1 MANIEGGS
9 GNELPG
15 SYVIVQTRSRGVS
28 VPGGVR
34 TAALMGEGSR
44 FERIIN
50 SAIGGGNDGFNEDY
64 SSSLTGADGRHFA
77 LSTVP
82 VISNRT
88 TVFKNGIPLV
98 GLEQEFDED
107 SGVFSNIYDY
117 RLNITNGRIELQTA
131 ALVDQGGSF
140 YTASSLNVGTGTI
153 TGLSLVDENAPTE
166 TWTIRCASVR
176 RDSAGD
182 PIDGYARFIAQG
194 SVSGSSLL
202 DGYGN
207 NFSWQSNGVA
217 VSNGIL
223 QFAIEEGG
231 TPFHEGDKFTIKV
244 RSGVLTRGDSLTA
257 SYIAETDLND
267 PEFFNDLDVL
277 AAKHGLAST
286 TNRLTLGAQIAFAN
300 SPPGVWAVQTAPSIP
315 RRVSYSLEA
324 SASGGATAD
333 DLEFNLPLNVVPD
346 TDSNINFFVTDAATE
361 IETQIF
367 PNKVDFYDASYTA
380 SPNSFHFG
388 SQVFSYTVILEDAV
402 VSEGDDGIIESI
414 GPSSATVTSSTI
426 LFTSADV
433 GRTLKI
439 LSPDVNAGNYTIAS
453 VTDGIATI
461 SSGSFTDSTEAE
473 FTVIDNTLET
483 AKILFTDDLAI
494 GAGDSLRC
502 TVVDTKDADFFDANW
517 TAALESL
524 ETIECDM
531 VVPLPSQNISAVFQ
545 SARAHCEAMSNV
557 ENKKERILLIGAIR
571 GLTPENVLG
580 TEDAAVE
587 DIGILEGIQGDSVSE
602 ILAGNLE
609 DLANYSVTAAY
620 GNTFR
625 VMYFYPDEIVV
636 TIGGTRTRVDG
647 FFMACAAAAFFSA
660 VPNVA
665 VPLTNK
671 VLAGFTILRDK
682 LFRPTTLK
690 NLAAAG
696 ITVVQPVS
704 GGGKVLW
711 GKTTTQSGFPEEE
724 EVSIVFIRDR
734 VAKSIRGAFDS
745 FAGNPEDRFIQ
756 GTLMAR
762 ANSVMQSFISRGLI
776 TAFTDLKVIRDSVD
790 PRQWNISVAVQPVY
804 PIGWI
809 FIKVGIGL
817 L

>member
-34 TAALMGEGSR
+34 TAALIGEGSR
-44 FERIIN
+44 FERIVN
-50 SAIGGGNDGFNEDY
+50 SAVGGGNDGFNEDY
-64 SSSLTGADGRHFA
+64 SSSLSGADGRHFA

-82 VISNRT
+82 VVSNRT
-88 TVFKNGIPLV
+88 TIYRNGIPLV
-98 GLEQEFDED
+98 GLEQEFNED
-107 SGVFSNIYDY
+107 SGTFSDIYNY

-131 ALVDQGGSF
+131 ALVDQGGSY
-140 YTASSLNVGTGTI
+140 YTASAINVGTGTI

-166 TWTIRCASVR
+166 TWTIRCSSVR
-176 RDSAGD
+176 RDGAGD
-182 PIDGYARFIAQG
+182 PIDGYAKFIAQG
-194 SVSGSSLL
+194 SVSGLIL

-207 NFSWQSNGVA
+207 NYTWQSNGVA
-217 VSNGIL
+217 ISNGII
-223 QFAIEEGG
+223 QFAVEEGG
-231 TPFHEGDKFTIKV
+231 TTFREGDKFTIQV

-267 PEFFNDLDVL
+267 PEFFNDLDAL
-277 AAKHGLAST
+277 AAKHGPAST

-300 SPPGVWAVQTAPSIP
+300 SPPGVWAVQAAPAIP

-324 SASGGATAD
+324 SASGGAAVD
-333 DLEFNLPLNVVPD
+333 DLQFNLPLNVVPD
-346 TDSNINFFVTDAATE
+346 VDSNINFFITDSATG

-388 SQVFSYTVILEDAV
+388 AQVYSYTVILVDAV
-402 VSEGDDGIIESI
+402 VSEGDDGVIDSI

-439 LSPDVNAGNYTIAS
+439 LSPDVNAGSYTIAS
-453 VTDGIATI
+453 VEDGVATI
-461 SSGSFTDSTEAE
+461 SGGSFTDSTAAE

-483 AKILFTDDLAI
+483 AKILFTDDLAL
-494 GAGDSLRC
+494 GATDSLRA
-502 TVVDTKDADFFDANW
+502 TVVDLKDAAFFDANW

-524 ETIECDM
+524 ESIECDM
-531 VVPLPSQNISAVFQ
+531 VVPLPSQTISAIFQ
-545 SARAHCEAMSNV
+545 TARAHCESMSNV

-571 GLTPENVLG
+571 GLTTENVLG

-602 ILAGNLE
+602 ILAGTVE
-609 DLANYSVTAAY
+609 DLSDYSVTSAY

-625 VMYFYPDEIVV
+625 VVYFYPDEIVV
-636 TIGGTRTRVDG
+636 TIGGTRTKIDG
-647 FFMACAAAAFFSA
+647 FFMAAAAAAFFSA
-660 VPNVA
+660 TTNVA

-671 VLAGFTILRDK
+671 TLAGFTILRDR
-682 LFRPTTLK
+682 LLRPSALK
-690 NLAAAG
+690 NLTAAG

-704 GGGKVLW
+704 GGGKVIW
-711 GKTTTQSGFPEEE
+711 GKTTTQSGFAEEE
-724 EVSIVFIRDR
+724 EISVVFIRDR
-734 VAKSIRGAFDS
+734 IAKSTRGAFDR
-745 FAGNPEDRFIQ
+745 FAGNPEDRFTQ

-776 TAFTDLKVIRDSVD
+776 TAFADLKVVRDSVE

-804 PIGWI
+804 PINWI
-809 FIKVGIGL
+809 FLKVGIGL